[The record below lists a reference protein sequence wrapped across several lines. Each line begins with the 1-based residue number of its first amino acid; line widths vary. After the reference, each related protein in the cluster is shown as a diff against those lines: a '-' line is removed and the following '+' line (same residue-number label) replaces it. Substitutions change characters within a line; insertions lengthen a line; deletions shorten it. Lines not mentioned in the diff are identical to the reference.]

1 MMNTLMNCG
10 SHGWFMIAGGVLLY
24 GVLALA
30 GAALVKYIFFAG
42 RSGTA
47 G

>member
-1 MMNTLMNCG
+1 MMNGLLECG
-10 SHGWFMIAGGVLLY
+10 SNGWLMIAGGVIIY

-30 GAALVKYIFFAG
+30 GAALVKHLFFDSR
-42 RSGTA
+42 RSTA

>member
-1 MMNTLMNCG
+1 MMNTLMDCG
-10 SHGWFMIAGGVLLY
+10 SNGWLMIAGGVLIY

-30 GAALVKYIFFAG
+30 GAALIKYLFFAG
-42 RSGTA
+42 RSRTA